1 VISLKG
7 VIWKQL
13 GKDAFIEWYKYF
25 HSKYS
30 TTNSLML
37 ALKMFK
43 RLLDYAYGYIK
54 KVEEQYEKEKAKEV
68 SLARK
73 REVSLLL
80 NLAT

>member
-1 VISLKG
+1 
-7 VIWKQL
+7 
-13 GKDAFIEWYKYF
+13 
-25 HSKYS
+25 
-30 TTNSLML
+30 
-37 ALKMFK
+37 MFK